1 MIEFNPKQKRRM
13 RGIGALVGSS
23 LLLSFVLGPFPSLG
37 VSATTVYGV
46 ALAVVVAYL
55 AIDFL
60 MLRENDE
67 NMREK
72 LAWRDFVL
80 LTLSMA
86 YFVWE
91 LFAIGPFPAHPLALH
106 AATVVPMLLFV
117 AHRTDLYE
125 DPESIEDERDRLIRT
140 VSERAGYSTMLV
152 VVFLSPVVL
161 HFSHAS
167 SSNLGLLRD
176 WFEYYF
182 IFCMIIGMWVE
193 HYVSVS
199 RYLRDRPAL
208 WNSDWNIFG
217 HIDVLLSA
225 IGRGRRDAR

>member
-1 MIEFNPKQKRRM
+1 MIELDPKRKRRM

-23 LLLSFVLGPFPSLG
+23 MLLSFVVGPYPTSG
-37 VSATTVYGV
+37 VSEATVYGI
-46 ALAVVVAYL
+46 ALAVVLAYL

-60 MLRENDE
+60 MLRANDE

-72 LAWRDFVL
+72 LAWRDFIL

-86 YFVWE
+86 YFLWE
-91 LFAIGPFPAHPLALH
+91 LFAGGPFPAYPLALH
-106 AATVVPMLLFV
+106 AATVVPMLIFV

-125 DPESIEDERDRLIRT
+125 DPESIEGERDRLIRM
-140 VSERAGYSTMLV
+140 VSERAGYSTMLG

-161 HFSHAS
+161 EFSHAPS
-167 SSNLGLLRD
+167 TNLGLLRD

-182 IFCMIIGMWVE
+182 IFCMMIGMWVE

-208 WNSDWNIFG
+208 WDSGWNVFG
-217 HIDVLLSA
+217 HIEMLYTLVLPN
-225 IGRGRRDAR
+225 RRDRR